1 MTEYPARDSVLIVRC
16 VRVMLQPPVG
26 FLFADGLAEVRGAG
40 QQEPVA
46 GGLRKGS
53 CCNVH
58 VWFLLAVPFF
68 AGGRVDGVSLSG
80 PEPPGPHRLQVGAEG

>member
-1 MTEYPARDSVLIVRC
+1 MTGYSARDSVFIVWC
-16 VRVMLQPPVG
+16 VRVTLQPPVG

-53 CCNVH
+53 CWNVH
-58 VWFLLAVPFF
+58 VLVAFF
-68 AGGRVDGVSLSG
+68 AGGSVDGVPLSG
-80 PEPPGPHRLQVGAEG
+80 SRTSRPSQTTSRS

>member
-1 MTEYPARDSVLIVRC
+1 MLSEYSARDSVFIVRC

-46 GGLRKGS
+46 GGLRKGL
-53 CCNVH
+53 CWNVH
-58 VWFLLAVPFF
+58 VLFLLAVTFC
-68 AGGRVDGVSLSG
+68 RRLS
-80 PEPPGPHRLQVGAEG
+80 